1 MHISI
6 DNISLFIKDNIRS
19 TDENVKHKMREKR
32 KCVCVWFFFQI
43 CAGLVI
49 ATTFRN
55 MRRLKEKLNKV
66 I

>member
-32 KCVCVWFFFQI
+32 KCVCVCFFFKY
-43 CAGLVI
+43 ALV
-49 ATTFRN
+49 
-55 MRRLKEKLNKV
+55 
-66 I
+66 